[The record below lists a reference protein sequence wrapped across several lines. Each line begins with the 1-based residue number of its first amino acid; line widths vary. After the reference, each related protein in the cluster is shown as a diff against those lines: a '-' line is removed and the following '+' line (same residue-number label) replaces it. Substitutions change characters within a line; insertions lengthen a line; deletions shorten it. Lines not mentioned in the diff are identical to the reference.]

1 MCVSGVI
8 VIASV
13 LVSRYADDNAQDR
26 IGLSRVYKSSGSSN
40 AGTTIPDVD
49 DVADEITTGKTASH
63 SSHDASKR
71 SVGDNDSDFAE
82 HPESIQAARS
92 IVGHHFPRYPPSSS
106 FASSSRYLRTTSAI
120 FSISSPTAAPP
131 RVVLVLVI
139 VFVFFFFV
147 GAQRSLI
154 HISNSRGR
162 VFSVDRPKRRL
173 TNGETGIGIGW
184 SRRAAAPG
192 RGGVRCVGIVGSGR
206 G

>member
-8 VIASV
+8 GVASV
-13 LVSRYADDNAQDR
+13 LVSIDADDDAQDM
-26 IGLSRVYKSSGSSN
+26 IGPSRVYKSSGSSN
-40 AGTTIPDVD
+40 AGTTSPDVD

-71 SVGDNDSDFAE
+71 SGATMAMPSQSNPNPS
-82 HPESIQAARS
+82 RS

-106 FASSSRYLRTTSAI
+106 FASSSRYLRTTSAM

-131 RVVLVLVI
+131 RFVLVLVI
-139 VFVFFFFV
+139 VFVFFLFV